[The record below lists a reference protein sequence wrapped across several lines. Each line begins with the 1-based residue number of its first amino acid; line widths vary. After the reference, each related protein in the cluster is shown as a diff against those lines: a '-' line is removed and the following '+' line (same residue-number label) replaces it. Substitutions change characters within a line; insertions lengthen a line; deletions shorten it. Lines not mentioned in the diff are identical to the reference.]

1 MDKPLRNTLRLAVT
15 RCRKLLEESI
25 ADTLQGKFGV
35 GHDGTVE
42 GIDKLGA
49 LTPEEHAHREQLLA
63 HLEHIRAAGFPA
75 GDAVAQLVREVAFT
89 HLNRLAAFKLM
100 EQRKLIREAVS
111 RGLSSNGFKFYLADH
126 PEDASLWSTGRQDV
140 AYRHFLIWQGA
151 TLPGVQQGAM
161 RLLFAADD
169 PANALYPPQR
179 VLDQVLDELNG
190 EALKDVWS
198 EDETIGWIYQYF
210 TPKEL
215 RDQARKESAAPRN
228 GYELAFRNQFYTPR
242 YVVQFLVEN
251 TLGRI
256 WFEMTNGKTSL
267 PATCPYLVHR
277 PLEIFLPASGF
288 DGYTFDYKAHDL
300 IFEDGWRALPDDLPI
315 EQIMQVGL
323 ALDGYNPALLHGLS
337 AGDERK
343 PFEIVSTLA
352 NARREE
358 HARSGVWQG
367 NSIELWLCLFFEQRR
382 QHHFATEISDEDAE
396 AIRSLYRAWRNTLQR
411 ENDETNQA
419 AQLGQP
425 VYVRPRPIKDPRDI
439 KILDPACGS
448 GHFLL
453 YCFELLIAIYLEAW
467 EMRASMP
474 KSQATGHTLRDD
486 YPTVDHLRRA
496 IPELILRH
504 NLHGIDIDLRAT
516 QIASLALWLR
526 TQRDYQEQGLKASDR
541 PVVEHM
547 HIACAEPM
555 PGEVAML
562 DEAMAHELPAIHAL
576 TRDVFAQMALAG
588 EAGTLL
594 RIEETL
600 RGPIQEAKERWLREP
615 TPEQLGLP
623 LVFAEP
629 KVKYAQPE
637 LDLSGIT
644 NERFFDG
651 AEDRVLAALR
661 DYAKHKGNGARYQR
675 GLVARDTERGF
686 DFIDLCRQSY
696 DVVLMNPPFGAA
708 SRPSEEYIV
717 DAYPRT
723 KNDLYAAF
731 VERGLNLLRVG
742 GMLGA
747 ITSRTGFFLTSFQKW
762 REEILLREAR
772 LTVMADLGYGVLD
785 TAMVET
791 AAYCLEK
798 IA

>member
-15 RCRKLLEESI
+15 RCRKLLEEAV
-25 ADTLQGKFGV
+25 ADALQGKFGI

-42 GIDKLGA
+42 GIGKLGQ
-49 LTPEEHAHREQLLA
+49 LTPEDHAHRGQLLA
-63 HLEHIRAAGFPA
+63 HLEHIRAAGYEPTE
-75 GDAVAQLVREVAFT
+75 AVAQLVREVAFT

-111 RGLSSNGFKFYLADH
+111 RGLNSNGFMFYMADH
-126 PEDASLWSTGRQDV
+126 TEDETLWSTGQQEL

-161 RLLFAADD
+161 RLLFAAND
-169 PANALYPPQR
+169 PANALCPPQR

-190 EALKDVWS
+190 DALKDIWL

-215 RDQARKESAAPRN
+215 RDQVRKESAAPRN

-242 YVVQFLVEN
+242 YVVQFLAEN
-251 TLGRI
+251 TLGHI
-256 WFEMTNGKTSL
+256 WFAMMGRMPMHQRCAYFVL
-267 PATCPYLVHR
+267 P
-277 PLEIFLPASGF
+277 
-288 DGYTFDYKAHDL
+288 
-300 IFEDGWRALPDDLPI
+300 
-315 EQIMQVGL
+315 QV
-323 ALDGYNPALLHGLS
+323 D
-337 AGDERK
+337 
-343 PFEIVSTLA
+343 
-352 NARREE
+352 
-358 HARSGVWQG
+358 ARS
-367 NSIELWLCLFFEQRR
+367 
-382 QHHFATEISDEDAE
+382 
-396 AIRSLYRAWRNTLQR
+396 
-411 ENDETNQA
+411 
-419 AQLGQP
+419 
-425 VYVRPRPIKDPRDI
+425 RPRKDPRDL

-453 YCFELLIAIYLEAW
+453 YCFDLLGAIYEESWNA
-467 EMRASMP
+467 EEGMP
-474 KSQATGHTLRDD
+474 KSMATGRTLRED
-486 YPTVDHLRRA
+486 YPTLNALHRA
-496 IPELILRH
+496 IPGLILRD

-526 TQRDYQEQGLKASDR
+526 AQRDYQEQGVKASDR
-541 PVVEHM
+541 PTIEHIN
-547 HIACAEPM
+547 IACAEPM
-555 PGEVAML
+555 PGEISML
-562 DEAMAHELPAIHAL
+562 DEAVAPELPAVRELAYA
-576 TRDVFAQMALAG
+576 VFAQMELAG

-594 RIEETL
+594 KIEETL
-600 RGPIQEAKERWLREP
+600 REPIQEAKGRWLQEP
-615 TPEQLGLP
+615 QPEQLGLP
-623 LVFAEP
+623 LLLAEP
-629 KVKYAQPE
+629 SVKYEQTV

-644 NERFFDG
+644 DAQFFDG
-651 AEDRVLAALR
+651 AEDRVLEALR
-661 DYAKHKGNGARYQR
+661 ACAQRATNGAGFQR
-675 GLVARDTERGF
+675 GLFARDAERGF
-686 DFIDLCRQSY
+686 AFIDLCRKSY

-708 SRPSEEYIV
+708 SKPSQEYIE

-731 VERGLNLLRVG
+731 VERGLSLLQVG

-762 REEILLREAR
+762 REEILLKEAR

-798 IA
+798 VKP